1 MPIRVKC
8 DNCKK
13 TLSVKDHL
21 AGKRIKCPVCQSVV
35 AVSSAPPTKA
45 PAPTAAPAPK
55 PTTPA
60 PKPGTAPKLGIATK
74 PPIGKT
80 KTNGTPAGDK
90 SKTNGTPPPEAK
102 PIEVPPVNVE
112 DAAASAFADELKPP
126 VEEEA
131 PKTIDF
137 KCPACDEDVTLPI
150 EMAGKQTQ
158 CPHAECRR
166 IIKVPLPKVT
176 QKKDWRKMDRQGPA
190 AARINAPEALEN
202 AWGTEEATKAR
213 QGSLEQAGAIDRQPP
228 KPRDAA
234 ERLGIVFKALVAL
247 MALGSLLFGISQL
260 YTSNKKTNDLKDAKR
275 LIEGA
280 EPKVKDPLLAAEV
293 HRTIGL
299 LYLRASVRNPAK
311 DAMYQFQGA
320 AARVEFQP
328 AGKNLA
334 VQEQLFLIDL
344 ALSQIELGGDGDDI
358 LANTAKK
365 LPWKDV
371 FPEIENTL
379 RKIES
384 PEVRVLALREV
395 GTRLLERKQ
404 GELAISLAASLSNA
418 PGAVKRPLAFRQEIA
433 LRFIMAGQEKQLQDL
448 AKQPDL
454 ESKNDLK
461 DGNARVGY
469 AEGYARKGKDHF
481 DTAFKL
487 AQLPGAAG
495 DRLDACLGVAAVA
508 WQDRNKDEAVKFVK
522 EAVSIIIIN
531 DKKTKDPPP
540 TSWQLLQ
547 LIKLAARIED
557 AETLKNAVERLP
569 VGPFKLRA
577 HLEILR
583 ALCERSTGTVDA
595 EKLSDLEAADKEGAT
610 LALAWM
616 TLAQHNIQHGASRDR
631 MRKDLENRVV
641 SLELPPAMV
650 DQLRAMVD
658 VGSYLGTMR

>member
-21 AGKRIKCPVCQSVV
+21 AGKKIKCPVCQSVV
-35 AVSSAPPTKA
+35 AVSSAPPAKA

-55 PTTPA
+55 PANPA
-60 PKPGTAPKLGIATK
+60 QQPGASPKLGIATK
-74 PPIGKT
+74 PPIDKT
-80 KTNGTPAGDK
+80 KSNGTPAGDK
-90 SKTNGTPPPEAK
+90 AKSNGTPAPEPK
-102 PIEVPPVNVE
+102 PIELSAENAE
-112 DAAASAFADELKPP
+112 EAAASAFADELKPP
-126 VEEEA
+126 VQDEA

-137 KCPACDEDVTLPI
+137 KCPSCDEDVTLPI

-176 QKKDWRKMDRQGPA
+176 EKKDWRKMDRQGPA
-190 AARINAPEALEN
+190 AARINLPEALDN

-213 QGSLEQAGAIDRQPP
+213 QGSLEQAGAIDRPPP

-234 ERLGIVFKALVAL
+234 ERLRIGFIVLVSA
-247 MALGSLLFGISQL
+247 MALGSVVFAISRL
-260 YTSNKKTNDLKDAKR
+260 YTSNQQSNALKDAKR

-280 EPKVKDPLLAAEV
+280 EPRVKDPLLAAEV

-311 DAMYQFQGA
+311 EATYQFQGA
-320 AARVEFQP
+320 AARVEFDP
-328 AGKNLA
+328 AAKNQA
-334 VQEQLFLIDL
+334 VNEQLFLIDL
-344 ALSQIELGGDGDDI
+344 ALSQIELGGEGDDI

-365 LPWKDV
+365 IPWAEV
-371 FPEIENTL
+371 FPQIENSL
-379 RKIES
+379 KKIQD
-384 PEVRVLALREV
+384 PEVQVMALREV
-395 GTRLLERKQ
+395 IARLLERKQ
-404 GELAISLAASLSNA
+404 SELAISLTTKLSTAPDAA
-418 PGAVKRPLAFRQEIA
+418 KRPLAFRQDIA
-433 LRFIMAGQEKQLQDL
+433 LRFITPGQEKQLQEH

-454 ESKNDLK
+454 DSKDELK
-461 DGNARVGY
+461 DANLRVGY
-469 AEGYARKGKDHF
+469 AEAYARKGKDYE
-481 DTAFKL
+481 TALKL
-487 AQLPGAAG
+487 AQLPGPSG

-508 WQDRNKDEAVKFVK
+508 WQQGNKEEAVKFVK
-522 EAVSIIIIN
+522 EAVSIIN
-531 DKKTKDPPP
+531 DKKPTDPLP
-540 TSWQLLQ
+540 TDWQLLQ
-547 LIKLAARIED
+547 LVKLAARIED
-557 AETLKNAVERLP
+557 ADMLKNAVAGLP

-577 HLEILR
+577 HLEIVR
-583 ALCERSTGTVDA
+583 ALCEKSTSTVDA
-595 EKLSDLEAADKEGAT
+595 EKLSELEAADKEGVT

-631 MRKDLENRVV
+631 MRKDLESRVA

-658 VGSYLGTMR
+658 VGSYLASMK